1 MNASKS
7 LFFLRNITISSFA
20 SHDSAARWLRSC
32 CVHVR
37 VMESIHRSACMVAP
51 ERFFPRSNEP
61 LDMTPN
67 GETDMTRN
75 NRASL
80 SALLILS
87 AACAMPLAFAQETP
101 PTSETGAQ
109 PTQTTDAATPAPA
122 KKSWSDLDA
131 DKNGSLSKDE
141 ASNIPSLQAVFDKA
155 DSNADGALTGEEY
168 KTWLASN
175 GKGQPKSDTQ
185 R

>member
-1 MNASKS
+1 
-7 LFFLRNITISSFA
+7 
-20 SHDSAARWLRSC
+20 
-32 CVHVR
+32 
-37 VMESIHRSACMVAP
+37 
-51 ERFFPRSNEP
+51 
-61 LDMTPN
+61 
-67 GETDMTRN
+67 MTRS

-80 SALLILS
+80 SVLLILS
-87 AACAMPLAFAQETP
+87 AACVMPLAFAQQTPP

-109 PTQTTDAATPAPA
+109 PQQSTDAATPAAAPA
-122 KKSWSDLDA
+122 KKTWSELDV
-131 DKNGSLSKDE
+131 DKNGSLNKDE
-141 ASNIPSLQAVFDKA
+141 ASSIPSLQAVFDQA